1 MQRQNASPYSQLIAA
16 ATGAATSKLAIL
28 ENIMRDEIFHSTL
41 DWQTSDQLAAA
52 ARQAHDI
59 YRSAPCFY
67 DMEAIHQKAVYN
79 LSKLESRLA
88 KARSSGDAAKI
99 QDLETRVSLA
109 RLFEQSAREAL
120 PRLAA
125 FHEPDPA

>member
-1 MQRQNASPYSQLIAA
+1 MQRQNASPYSKLIAA
-16 ATGAATSKLAIL
+16 ATGAPTSKLAVL

-41 DWQTSDQLAAA
+41 DWQTADQLAAA

-67 DMEAIHQKAVYN
+67 DMGAIHQKAAYN
-79 LSKLESRLA
+79 LSKLEFRLA
-88 KARSSGDAAKI
+88 KVRSAGDAAKI
-99 QDLETRVSLA
+99 EDLETRISLA
-109 RLFEQSAREAL
+109 RLFEKSAREAL

-125 FHEPDPA
+125 FHELDPA

>member
-1 MQRQNASPYSQLIAA
+1 MQRQNASPYSELIST
-16 ATGAATSKLAIL
+16 ATGAPVAKVAIL

-41 DWQTSDQLAAA
+41 DWQTADLLAVA

-67 DMEAIHQKAVYN
+67 DMRAIHHKGSHA
-79 LSKLESRLA
+79 LLKLESRLA
-88 KARSSGDAAKI
+88 AACASGDAAKI

-109 RLFEQSAREAL
+109 RRSEQSAREAL

-125 FHEPDPA
+125 FHELDPA

>member
-16 ATGAATSKLAIL
+16 ATGAPASKLGIL

-41 DWQTSDQLAAA
+41 DWQTADQLAAA

-88 KARSSGDAAKI
+88 KI

-109 RLFEQSAREAL
+109 RLFEQSAHEAL